1 LSGSVHGFRRALWLG
16 IWLIGGLPLALLVLV
31 LLVWL
36 GQPPTRALLLALLL
50 LAVQAPLALLTARL
64 LARPL
69 EALIRDLELINR
81 VNPAHRGAE
90 QPGLGL
96 DVLAGQ
102 INELAARR
110 ERAEREQ
117 LEQARLERDAVAHQV
132 LALLANPAFFETGR
146 SSAGS
151 AAEPDDDR
159 PLLEQDIVVLD
170 LETTGL
176 DPAGD
181 AILSIG
187 AVRIARGQ
195 IARDGFFYALVDPGR
210 SIPPASTRIHGL
222 TDRDVAG
229 RPTVEVVLPEL
240 AAYCASGIPAGH
252 LAAFDQAF
260 LNPLLARQALPTF
273 GPALDTL
280 ILATV
285 LFPDWA
291 DYNLEAVAQR
301 LGVPVVGRHTA
312 LGDALTSA
320 EVLLRQLP
328 LLEARGLRT
337 WSQVRRIQQRNRLAH
352 LAATVRAE
360 LGWG

>member
-1 LSGSVHGFRRALWLG
+1 LSQSVYGFRRALWLG
-16 IWLIGGLPLALLVLV
+16 IWLAGGLPVALLALVI
-31 LLVWL
+31 LVWL
-36 GQPPTRALLLALLL
+36 GQPLGRALLLALLL

-81 VNPAHRGAE
+81 ANPAHRAE

-96 DVLAGQ
+96 AALADQ
-102 INELAARR
+102 VNALAARR
-110 ERAEREQ
+110 EQAEGER
-117 LEQARLERDAVAHQV
+117 LERDRLERDAVAHQV
-132 LALLANPAFFETGR
+132 LALLANPELSEPGTP
-146 SSAGS
+146 STDLAGS
-151 AAEPDDDR
+151 VDDL
-159 PLLEQDIVVLD
+159 PLAEQDIVVLD

-176 DPAGD
+176 DPARD

-187 AVRIARGQ
+187 AVRIVRGQ
-195 IARDGFFYALVDPGR
+195 IARDRFFYALVDPGR
-210 SIPPASTRIHGL
+210 PIPPASTRIHGL

-229 RPTVEVVLPEL
+229 RPTVELVLPEL
-240 AAYCASGIPAGH
+240 VAYCAGAIPAGH

-260 LNPLLARQALPTF
+260 LNPLLERLALPAF

-285 LFPDWA
+285 LFPDWP
-291 DYNLEAVAQR
+291 DFNLEAVAQR

-328 LLEARGLRT
+328 LLAGRGLRS
-337 WSQVRRIQQRNRLAH
+337 WGEVRRSQQRNRLAH